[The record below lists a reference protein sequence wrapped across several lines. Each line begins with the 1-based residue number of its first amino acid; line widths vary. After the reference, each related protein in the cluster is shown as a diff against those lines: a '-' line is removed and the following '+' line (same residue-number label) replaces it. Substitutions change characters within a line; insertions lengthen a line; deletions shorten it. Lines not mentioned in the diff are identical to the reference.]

1 MKLYHYAPKVNTVKE
16 KGLLSI
22 SKGPRD
28 LRAYA
33 HRAGFH
39 VDVAEQA
46 LALFVRNVTVHE
58 PFGEG
63 GVVERLEKCRNAEVL
78 CRSPCV

>member
-1 MKLYHYAPKVNTVKE
+1 MRLYHYAPKVNTIKE

-33 HRAGFH
+33 HRADSENRELG
-39 VDVAEQA
+39 
-46 LALFVRNVTVHE
+46 LIKLL
-58 PFGEG
+58 P
-63 GVVERLEKCRNAEVL
+63 AEVG
-78 CRSPCV
+78 RFRA

>member
-1 MKLYHYAPKVNTVKE
+1 MRLYHYAPKVNTIKE

-33 HRAGFH
+33 HRAGSENRELGLIKLLP
-39 VDVAEQA
+39 V
-46 LALFVRNVTVHE
+46 VRA
-58 PFGEG
+58 PF
-63 GVVERLEKCRNAEVL
+63 KT
-78 CRSPCV
+78 